1 MAASTELVIPHRSS
15 TGTVHLTPVSWIK
28 VEHGEELVT
37 ILSDDSNENS
47 SVVAPPIKSLL
58 VSSTHPN
65 SIERTP
71 TPISYPP
78 FHVGHHQSL
87 NVVDSLK
94 GLRASKGARNAFR
107 SLNYD
112 SLHIQ
117 RV

>member
-28 VEHGEELVT
+28 VT